1 LASTDLACSPI
12 DQLQFDPAVPVELVD
27 VGSERQIELA
37 LMGIDLLGPLG
48 LRKRDGS
55 EDLIMLLE
63 PDANVPI
70 PLPEEFGGLM
80 QLDIACDEHRSWI
93 SCSEGCH
100 AFDHRDGL

>member
-1 LASTDLACSPI
+1 LTCSPI

-48 LRKRDGS
+48 LRKRNGS

-63 PDANVPI
+63 PDPNVPI
-70 PLPEEFGGLM
+70 PLPEELGWLM
-80 QLDIACDEHRSWI
+80 QLDIACDENRSRI
-93 SCSEGCH
+93 SCSKGCH